1 MRRLT
6 DWFRGPGIAF
16 VGLLV
21 LAEARA
27 QPPSPE
33 PELQVG
39 LGPGVVPEY
48 PGSNIYQWVALPS
61 VEWAG
66 RGLALRTAALGFEV
80 DVVPWKGLD
89 AGPVIRFDTGRDDL
103 SDVEDPVVERLEAVA
118 ASLALGGFAASQIP
132 VGFPESQPPLFVT
145 GRLAWVQG
153 MGHGHGGSVVET
165 DLGLLKPG
173 NPVTVGVGLTT
184 RWVDTPYARS
194 YFGIDRQAAQ
204 DSGLAAFEAR
214 RGLHALGGRALIA
227 LQLTDR
233 FAAGVFTAYSRLV
246 GDAADS
252 PVVTERG
259 SPNQWVGGLTL
270 RYTVF

>member
-132 VGFPESQPPLFVT
+132 VGFPESQSPLFVT

-153 MGHGHGGSVVET
+153 MGHGHGGRWLRPSSGCSNPET
-165 DLGLLKPG
+165 PLP
-173 NPVTVGVGLTT
+173 
-184 RWVDTPYARS
+184 W
-194 YFGIDRQAAQ
+194 
-204 DSGLAAFEAR
+204 
-214 RGLHALGGRALIA
+214 
-227 LQLTDR
+227 
-233 FAAGVFTAYSRLV
+233 
-246 GDAADS
+246 
-252 PVVTERG
+252 G
-259 SPNQWVGGLTL
+259 SA
-270 RYTVF
+270 